1 MSTGSCRCGGVKFT
15 YKGDPVAT
23 AVCHCLDCR
32 KTSGSAYGI
41 SVMIPAGNFE
51 VSGTP
56 STFISKAESG
66 NMVTSHF
73 CSKCGTTLWVDGPA
87 VLLKFV
93 KAGVLDDPNALDTAK
108 PVMELYT
115 CRRAGWLPALGGCQ
129 QKERM

>member
-1 MSTGSCRCGGVKFT
+1 
-15 YKGDPVAT
+15 
-23 AVCHCLDCR
+23 
-32 KTSGSAYGI
+32 
-41 SVMIPAGNFE
+41 MIPAANFE

-66 NMVTSHF
+66 NMVTSRF

-87 VLLKFV
+87 APLKFV
-93 KAGVLDDPNALDTAK
+93 KAGLLDDPNALDTAK
-108 PVMELYT
+108 PVVEVYT